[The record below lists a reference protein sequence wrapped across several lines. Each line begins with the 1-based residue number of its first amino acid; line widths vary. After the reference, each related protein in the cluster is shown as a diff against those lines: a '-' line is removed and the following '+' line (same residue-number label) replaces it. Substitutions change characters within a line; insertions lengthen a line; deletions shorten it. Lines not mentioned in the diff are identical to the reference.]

1 MSAIGAL
8 RIQTLTRR
16 RNKCQLH
23 MTLLAQQSQTL
34 SSTSSTISRE
44 YTQLFNQVNGL
55 GNTVN
60 AEYQDALSAKL
71 DQYGQVYFMLSER
84 ENDIQLQLN
93 TLNTELQAINK
104 ELENVKK
111 YNEENA
117 KKEVMKFS

>member
-1 MSAIGAL
+1 
-8 RIQTLTRR
+8 
-16 RNKCQLH
+16 
-23 MTLLAQQSQTL
+23 
-34 SSTSSTISRE
+34 
-44 YTQLFNQVNGL
+44 
-55 GNTVN
+55 
-60 AEYQDALSAKL
+60 
-71 DQYGQVYFMLSER
+71 MLSER